1 MNFLQ
6 FANIWTLIFPVAVLL
21 YYFFRKRYT
30 PKTISS
36 TLFWESFMNET
47 KASPYFEKL
56 QKNLLLLLQLLALL
70 LFVFLLM
77 KPYLPSSS
85 SANEDIWLVI
95 DTSASMETKSGDTTW
110 FEQQKAR
117 MQAIVNS
124 NEGATFTIVQTGETP
139 AFVVQNETNRQ
150 QLLAAI
156 DSLDVTYEAE
166 QLKKTFDFVKAGL
179 PKEGASVYVLTD
191 AASKDLVTFD
201 QENVSWRVENRKET
215 PQNIAIKQF
224 GVSPS
229 EDGTNAIVE
238 IQNDTDEVATGSID
252 FVTLKDDVVATID
265 YEVAANERG
274 IVSTVLPSDDS
285 FFKAKLKEKD
295 DYETDNE
302 MTAILYRPVMQVA
315 VDDAVHPTIQKAL
328 LAIGADVVTV
338 PTEDLT
344 LRPAGE
350 LLVTSD
356 ESLLEDAEHPVLL
369 IGREDKK
376 LQEVAGSIA
385 QKANFSNYV
394 DLSDVYVQSV
404 YPSIEGATTIAAIDD
419 KPFIQQLA
427 NGNLVVLA
435 DIDQTDWPLHPSYPL
450 FLWAAMEQ
458 FSEDAETIGSYFP
471 NDRVTLASRYNEW
484 SIYSADESF
493 IGDITPD
500 GSMTVPTRPGFYQ
513 VTDGETSK
521 VFAVSLEQHEKQLPT
536 EKSFEIGSY
545 QAGGEKEVQQS
556 MLPIG
561 LLIIFVLLLLEWE
574 VQRRR
579 GFTT

>member
-95 DTSASMETKSGDTTW
+95 DTSASMETKSGDSTW
-110 FEQQKAR
+110 FEDQKTR
-117 MQAIVNS
+117 MKAIVNS

-150 QLLAAI
+150 QLTSAI
-156 DSLDVTYEAE
+156 DSIEVTYEAE

-201 QENVSWRVENRKET
+201 QENVSWRVENRKESID
-215 PQNIAIKQF
+215 NIAIKQF

-252 FVTLKDDVVATID
+252 FVTLSDDVVATID
-265 YEVAANERG
+265 YEVAANDRG

-285 FFKAKLKEKD
+285 FFKAKLQEQD

-338 PTEDLT
+338 PTEDLS

-356 ESLLEDAEHPVLL
+356 ESLLEDPEHPVLL

-376 LQEVAGSIA
+376 LQDVTGSIA

-521 VFAVSLEQHEKQLPT
+521 VFAVSLEQHEKQLAT

-556 MLPIG
+556 LLPIG

>member
-95 DTSASMETKSGDTTW
+95 DTSASMETKSGDSTW
-110 FEQQKAR
+110 FENQKTR
-117 MQAIVNS
+117 MKAIVNS

-150 QLLAAI
+150 QLTSAI
-156 DSLDVTYEAE
+156 DSIEVTYEAE

-252 FVTLKDDVVATID
+252 FVTLSDDVVATID
-265 YEVAANERG
+265 YEVAANDRG

-285 FFKAKLKEKD
+285 FFKAKLQEKD

-315 VDDAVHPTIQKAL
+315 VDDKVHPTIQKAL

-338 PTEDLT
+338 PTEDLL

-356 ESLLEDAEHPVLL
+356 EKLLQDPEHPVLL

-376 LQEVAGSIA
+376 LQEVTGSIA

-404 YPSIEGATTIAAIDD
+404 YPSIESATTIAAIDD

-427 NGNLVVLA
+427 NGNMVVLA

-493 IGDITPD
+493 IGDISPD

-513 VTDGETSK
+513 VTDGETRK
-521 VFAVSLEQHEKQLPT
+521 VFAVSLEQHEKQLAT

>member
-117 MQAIVNS
+117 MQTIVNS

-150 QLLAAI
+150 QLTSAI
-156 DSLDVTYEAE
+156 DSIDVTYEAE

-201 QENVSWRVENRKET
+201 QENVSWRIENRKET

-238 IQNDTDEVATGSID
+238 IQNDTEEVATGSID
-252 FVTLKDDVVATID
+252 FVTLSDDVVATID

-285 FFKAKLKEKD
+285 FFKAKLQEQD
-295 DYETDNE
+295 DFETDNE

-315 VDDAVHPTIQKAL
+315 VDDSVHPTIQKAL

-338 PTEDLT
+338 PTEDLS

-356 ESLLEDAEHPVLL
+356 ESLLEDSEHPVLL

-376 LQEVAGSIA
+376 LQDVAGSIT
-385 QKANFSNYV
+385 QKANLSNYV

-404 YPSIEGATTIAAIDD
+404 YPSIDGATTIAAIDD

-427 NGNLVVLA
+427 NGNMVVLA

-521 VFAVSLEQHEKQLPT
+521 VFAVSLEQHEKQLAT

>member
-6 FANIWTLIFPVAVLL
+6 FANIWTLIFPIAVLL

-95 DTSASMETKSGDTTW
+95 DTSASMETKSGDSTW
-110 FEQQKAR
+110 FEDQKTR
-117 MQAIVNS
+117 MRAIVNS
-124 NEGATFTIVQTGETP
+124 KEGATFTIVQTGETP

-150 QLLAAI
+150 QLTSAI
-156 DSLDVTYEAE
+156 DSLEVTYEAE

-229 EDGTNAIVE
+229 EEGTNAIVE

-252 FVTLKDDVVATID
+252 FVTLTDDVVASID
-265 YEVAANERG
+265 YEVGANERG

-285 FFKAKLKEKD
+285 FFKAKLQEQD

-315 VDDAVHPTIQKAL
+315 VDDKVHPTIQKAL

-356 ESLLEDAEHPVLL
+356 EKLLQDPEHPVLL

-376 LQEVAGSIA
+376 LQEVTGSIA

-404 YPSIEGATTIAAIDD
+404 YPSIESATTIAAIDD

-521 VFAVSLEQHEKQLPT
+521 VFAVSLEQHEKQLAI

-556 MLPIG
+556 LLPIG
-561 LLIIFVLLLLEWE
+561 LLIIFVLLLVEWE